1 MRADALNLHVYSV
14 RTEITPTK
22 QIPTSHICSRNESKL
37 KEFLVDKTLS
47 QICSTD
53 KDESKVIIVDKFSTE
68 EGESECVCKNI
79 IKQKDANN
87 QVEYEESSVTYEV
100 LRSFNIFECDRNI
113 LNRIDGTYERV

>member
-1 MRADALNLHVYSV
+1 MMRADYLNSENYPV
-14 RTEITPTK
+14 RTEITGTKHMPTL
-22 QIPTSHICSRNESKL
+22 HVCSTYESKL

-87 QVEYEESSVTYEV
+87 
-100 LRSFNIFECDRNI
+100 
-113 LNRIDGTYERV
+113 